1 MPTFA
6 GWEADKKKSFTV
18 KIPVKDIKQGNYEIY
33 FSVTDETSGQKI
45 LLGNKNEMTED
56 GYLVGRLGR

>member
-1 MPTFA
+1 M
-6 GWEADKKKSFTV
+6 

-56 GYLVGRLGR
+56 GYLVGRLER